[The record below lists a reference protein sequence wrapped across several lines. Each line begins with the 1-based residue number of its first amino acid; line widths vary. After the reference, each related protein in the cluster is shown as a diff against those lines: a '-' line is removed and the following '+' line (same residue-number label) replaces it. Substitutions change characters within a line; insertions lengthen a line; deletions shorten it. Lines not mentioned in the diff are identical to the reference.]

1 MGKSSKQINGC
12 DLREMSGGRWQMGRK
27 SSRYCDV
34 HTASVVNIIVN
45 IFVTIIVICHSFLFN
60 LLLVI
65 SLSTRAGKATATV
78 IYTLLLW
85 STS

>member
-45 IFVTIIVICHSFLFN
+45 FFVTIIVICHLFFFFN

-65 SLSTRAGKATATV
+65 
-78 IYTLLLW
+78 Y
-85 STS
+85 